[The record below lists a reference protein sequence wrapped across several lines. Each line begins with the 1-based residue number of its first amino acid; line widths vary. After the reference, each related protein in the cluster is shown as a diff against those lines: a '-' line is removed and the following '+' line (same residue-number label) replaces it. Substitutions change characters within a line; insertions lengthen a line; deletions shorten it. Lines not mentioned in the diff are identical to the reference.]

1 MSKVLLTEDIN
12 VTAKFS
18 MLFKKPPKAL
28 GNLLMTIAVNGV
40 NNHTNVTSGL
50 YKDALNLFNSDK
62 WNNEFETPIKYFPP
76 SLVSVNGPELEI
88 NFSETIFDDGDV
100 EKITDIQIIP
110 DLMGD
115 LDLDRNSGAFSCVYI
130 IRNMDTDVLYIGSSY
145 NCYKRL
151 REHRNDLRNKRHCNI
166 PLQYAFNKLKSEL
179 QVYVIKTT
187 EVNTPFWLENVALTY
202 INKHGE
208 TYNIGDTAE
217 LPRLGV
223 PVSEETRRKQSE
235 AHMGSNLSFESR
247 SKMSSIRKGR
257 KYTPDHVE
265 NAILKLKK
273 SLMGDGVKYESAAEC
288 ARITGIG
295 QSSITRRLTNPN
307 YPGWYMIGSIHDPD
321 VKSGKVE
328 QTTEKNA
335 ENFIY
340 LIEGSM
346 FFTSE
351 EAGRML
357 GYSSST
363 VKRRVRDDRFPDWE
377 KVPCDDP
384 IRLVK
389 ASSKAIVVNGVH
401 YPSLRIAADALGL
414 HYSTISDKLSHPVNH
429 PNSYYVGS
437 FKDPNYKE

>member
-1 MSKVLLTEDIN
+1 MSKMLLTEDIN

-18 MLFKKPPKAL
+18 LIFKKPPKPL
-28 GNLLMTIAVNGV
+28 VNLLMTIVVNGV
-40 NNHTNVTSGL
+40 KNQDIVGPGL

-62 WNNEFETPIKYFPP
+62 WTTEFETPVKYFPP
-76 SLVSVNGPELEI
+76 SLVSVNGSELEI

-151 REHRNDLRNKRHCNI
+151 REHRNDLRNKRHCNV
-166 PLQYAFNKLKSEL
+166 PLQYAYNKLKGKL
-179 QVYVIKTT
+179 QVYIIRTT
-187 EVNTPFWLENVALTY
+187 EVNTPFWLENVVLTY

-235 AHMGSNLSFESR
+235 AHSGVNLSFESR
-247 SKMSSIRKGR
+247 AKMSSSRRGVPLNEERKANL
-257 KYTPDHVE
+257 V
-265 NAILKLKK
+265 AVSKK
-273 SLMGDGVKYESAAEC
+273 ALMGDGVKYESAAEC

-307 YPGWYMIGSIHDPD
+307 YPGWYMIGSPHDPD

-328 QTTEKNA
+328 QTTEKNSS
-335 ENFIY
+335 NFAY
-340 LIEGSM
+340 LVEGNL
-346 FFTSE
+346 FFTADE
-351 EAGRML
+351 VAKAL
-357 GYSSST
+357 GYSPAT
-363 VKRRVRDDRFPDWE
+363 VKRRVNDDRFPSWE
-377 KVPCDDP
+377 RIPCDDP
-384 IRLVK
+384 ARLVK
-389 ASSKAIVVNGVH
+389 SSSKAIVVNGVH

-414 HYSTISDKLSHPVNH
+414 HYSTIADKLSHPVNH

-437 FKDPNYKE
+437 SKDPDYKE